1 MPTLSQI
8 DPHADIACTLPINE
22 AGGRLDA
29 LQALVG
35 DRLASAER
43 DASHLT
49 IRINRAGDD
58 ELERHVTEWARAEK
72 GCCGFLGFSVESDAD
87 FVTLEIASPQAGVPT
102 LDAIAWMF
110 RAADRAGAA

>member
-8 DPHADIACTLPINE
+8 DPHADVACTLPINE
-22 AGGRLDA
+22 AGDRLDA

-43 DASHLT
+43 DGDRLT

-58 ELERHVTEWARAEK
+58 SLEGQVTEWAEAEK
-72 GCCGFLGFSVESDAD
+72 GCCGFLGFAVESDAD
-87 FVTLEIASPQAGVPT
+87 VVTLDIAAPPAATST
-102 LDAIAWMF
+102 LDTIAWMF